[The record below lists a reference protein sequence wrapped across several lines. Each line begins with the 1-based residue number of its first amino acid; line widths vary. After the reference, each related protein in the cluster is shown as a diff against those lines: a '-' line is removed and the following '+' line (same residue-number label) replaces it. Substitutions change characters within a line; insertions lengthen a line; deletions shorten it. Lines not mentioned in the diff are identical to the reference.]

1 MICVSFCFNIALNS
15 VTMLALLLLIF
26 QLSFVLS
33 VSSLQKIICVH
44 KSNSSDVFIHHN
56 CTLIAKD
63 LSSGAQE
70 VSDNAVLLLLNKNE
84 ILESMVQFV
93 NVSGLTLLGNKT
105 DIFCSQQFVKYG
117 LRFINI
123 SNLKILGLS
132 IINCGALHQR
142 TRLSYDDVT
151 TYNIAAAVYIKN
163 CINLEIRNTII
174 SNSHGTGLTL
184 FDCNGK
190 VEIFHSSF
198 FNNTPGFLS
207 PSIES
212 QVYGGGGIYYELTLR
227 CNLQEDNCN
236 LYSSI
241 YSSNGSFTVHN
252 CSFTFNS
259 VAVTTNI
266 ADKSI
271 FPSGGLIVYLSG
283 FAHNNTVNIENSS
296 FISNTGVYGGGL
308 FIVCRESSTNNRIR
322 INNVMLFDNNAVLG
336 GGGLDL
342 GFVFRKPAVNELN
355 SIIVQSCNISSN
367 RAYFGGGAVFFVSSA
382 SQVDPGNAIEFRDT
396 VWKHNKATYG
406 SAIYLEPIFN
416 KSPANTIFPVPH
428 FVNCNFT
435 NNYITFNTTGSSSS
449 GAGISSIGAGALNSK
464 AISFNISGLIT
475 FSENNGTAVY
485 LIDSNFIALEGTSV
499 IFSNNTG
506 TYGGALSING
516 FASIYASR
524 NTSFVF
530 LNNKAFVK
538 GGAIY
543 FYSTDIISSLL
554 IGASCFVEHIT
565 DASETIFF
573 YFKNNTDSFG
583 RSMYVSSLLPCNTLC
598 QSSKVYLTYIP
609 PERLLTGEC
618 VGNFTFADHN
628 GTVQGNVATETSE
641 FDRVSEEAIKKIVPG
656 KGFTIPFVTRDE
668 LGHQSM
674 EPLFGILTT
683 NNESLYLT
691 NTYTALNRFRMRGQP
706 NDTGHLE
713 IGTLYFRNLTVGIDI
728 TMSACPPGF
737 INKNNTCVCSADYH
751 SDHYY
756 GILRCDNR
764 EFVASLIS
772 SFWVGYIG
780 IESEDTLFTGPC
792 PQGYCNYNQTF
803 QVLPSVP
810 SFSQLDSLIC
820 GSNNRTGILCGDCM
834 ENNSVYYN
842 SPGYICGNNEL
853 CSYGPLFYILSSII
867 PLTLMFT
874 IIVMLGV
881 NFSSGVWNGF
891 VFFSQIVGY
900 FTVTA
905 SSVSYVSSSERVL
918 HIISV
923 LIYGPF
929 SLHFFNDDSL
939 SFCLFE
945 NANFFA
951 VIGIEIFSLV
961 FALFLVMTLVF
972 VMKSNYFYRL
982 QTACCKRPFFKP
994 TTLTKA
1000 LTTFLILCY
1009 SQTTQ
1014 ICFKILEIGFLTNKG
1029 SSIIFPLRVQQM
1041 GSQAYFTGVHIPFVI
1056 AAIIGLITIVTIT
1069 PLCLIAYPIFYKVLP
1084 QRNRVTATL
1093 FRKVEMLKPIFDAF
1107 QGCFEDK
1114 YRFFAGL
1121 YFLYRVIF
1129 VSVFSL
1135 IDVPLASLSIAQ
1147 VVVMIMLAIH
1157 LKFQPY
1163 KNKLHNNID
1172 GCLFLLMGII
1182 NTLAL
1187 ARFVQSDRY
1196 SQDKLMIATGYIQL
1210 FLIYLPI
1217 FIIICLLIR
1226 LTRKK
1231 LCKKLP
1237 QMRDSTDLKMLDDSY
1252 DSESCHEVN
1261 TVSTNYVDID
1271 TTSSLD
1277 TADGSRLREEL
1288 EGLEDSL

>member
-1 MICVSFCFNIALNS
+1 
-15 VTMLALLLLIF
+15 MLAPAGLLLLVF
-26 QLSFVLS
+26 QLSWVFS
-33 VSSLQKIICVH
+33 VSPLQKIICVH
-44 KSNSSDVFIHHN
+44 KNKSSDVLIHHN

-70 VSDNAVLLLLNKNE
+70 VSDNALLLLLNKNE
-84 ILESMVQFV
+84 TLESMIQFV
-93 NVSGLTLLGNKT
+93 NVSGLTLLGNET
-105 DIFCSQQFVKYG
+105 NIFCNQQFVKYG
-117 LRFINI
+117 LGFINVSNIKI
-123 SNLKILGLS
+123 SGLF
-132 IINCGALHQR
+132 IFNCGALHQR
-142 TRLSYDDVT
+142 IRL
-151 TYNIAAAVYIKN
+151 TYRYFSIYNFSAAVYIEN
-163 CINLEIRNTII
+163 CTNLEIRNTIV

-184 FDCNGK
+184 FDCNK
-190 VEIFHSSF
+190 VKILHSSF

-207 PSIES
+207 PSIKS
-212 QVYGGGGIYYELTLR
+212 QVYGGGGIYYKLTLR
-227 CNLQEDNCN
+227 CYLQEDSCKAHSN
-236 LYSSI
+236 I

-259 VAVTTNI
+259 VVVKTASMFANS
-266 ADKSI
+266 K
-271 FPSGGLIVYLSG
+271 FPSGGLAVFLSG
-283 FAHNNTVNIENSS
+283 FAHNNTMNIENSN
-296 FISNTGVYGGGL
+296 FTSNSGLYGGGL
-308 FIVCRESSTNNRIR
+308 YVFCRESSTNNKIR
-322 INNVMLFDNNAVLG
+322 INNVTLFNNNALLG

-342 GFVFRKPAVNELN
+342 GFAFRKPAVNKLN

-367 RAYFGGGAVFFVSSA
+367 RAYFGGGTVFFVTAA
-382 SQVDPGNAIEFRDT
+382 SQDDPSNTLEFHDT

-406 SAIYLEPIFN
+406 SAIYLQPIFN
-416 KSPANTIFPVPH
+416 KSPVNNIFPIPH
-428 FVNCNFT
+428 FLNCNFT

-449 GAGISSIGAGALNSK
+449 GAGISSVGAGALNSK
-464 AISFNISGLIT
+464 AISFTLSGLIA
-475 FSENNGTAVY
+475 FNENNGTAVY

-506 TYGGALSING
+506 TYGGAVSING
-516 FASIYASR
+516 FASIYASS

-538 GGAIY
+538 GGAI
-543 FYSTDIISSLL
+543 FFFSTDIISSIL
-554 IGASCFVEHIT
+554 IVASCFVEHK
-565 DASETIFF
+565 DSSETISF

-583 RSMYVSSLLPCNTLC
+583 KSIYVSSLLPCNKLC
-598 QSSKVYLTYIP
+598 QSLNVYLDYIP
-609 PERLLTGEC
+609 PEKLLTKRC

-641 FDRVSEEAIKKIVPG
+641 FDRLHEDGKAVKKVVPG
-656 KGFTIPFVTRDE
+656 KDVLISFVTRDE
-668 LGHQSM
+668 LGHESL

-683 NNESLYLT
+683 NNESLHL
-691 NTYTALNRFRMRGQP
+691 NNIYTANSRFKMRGQP

-728 TMSACPPGF
+728 MMSACPPGF
-737 INKNNTCVCSADYH
+737 VNKNNTCVCSADYD

-756 GILRCDNR
+756 GIVRCDNR
-764 EFVASLIS
+764 EFVASLS
-772 SFWVGYIG
+772 SLFWVGYIG
-780 IESEDTLFTGPC
+780 NESEDSLFSGLC
-792 PQGYCNYNQTF
+792 PHKYCNYNQTF
-803 QVLPSVP
+803 HVLPSVP

-820 GSNNRTGILCGDCM
+820 GGNNRTGILCGDCM

-874 IIVMLGV
+874 IIIMLGV
-881 NFSSGVWNGF
+881 NFNSGRWNGF

-900 FTVTA
+900 FTATA
-905 SSVSYVSSSERVL
+905 SSISYVSSSERVL

-929 SLHFFNDDSL
+929 SLRFFYDDSL
-939 SFCLFE
+939 SFCFFK
-945 NANFFA
+945 NANFF
-951 VIGIEIFSLV
+951 VIMGVEIFSLV
-961 FALFLVMTLVF
+961 FALLLVVTLVSI
-972 VMKSNYFYRL
+972 MKSYHFYRL
-982 QTACCKRPFFKP
+982 QTACCKRPFFKA

-1014 ICFKILEIGFLTNKG
+1014 ICFRILEIGVLTNKG

-1056 AAIIGLITIVTIT
+1056 AAIIGIITIVTVT
-1069 PLCLIAYPIFYKVLP
+1069 PLCLIAYPVFYKVFP
-1084 QRNRVTATL
+1084 QRNRVTAYL
-1093 FRKVEMLKPIFDAF
+1093 LRRVEMFKPIFDAF

-1121 YFLYRVIF
+1121 YFLYRVTF

-1135 IDVPLASLSIAQ
+1135 INVPLASLSIAQ
-1147 VVVMIMLAIH
+1147 VVVMIILAIH
-1157 LKFQPY
+1157 LKVQPY

-1187 ARFVQSDRY
+1187 AQFVQSDTY
-1196 SQDKLMIATGYIQL
+1196 SQGKVMIAIGYIQL
-1210 FLIYLPI
+1210 FLVYLPI
-1217 FIIICLLIR
+1217 FIIICLLIGLAKR
-1226 LTRKK
+1226 RF
-1231 LCKKLP
+1231 CRKLP
-1237 QMRDSTDLKMLDDSY
+1237 QTRDLADLEVLY
-1252 DSESCHEVN
+1252 DTERCREVN
-1261 TVSTNYVDID
+1261 AVSTTYIEMDMK
-1271 TTSSLD
+1271 SSLEM
-1277 TADGSRLREEL
+1277 ADGSKLRRDL
-1288 EGLEDSL
+1288 EDLEDSL